1 MTALPKTM
9 QPKDPTILE
18 IIEKTEGTPGVTIY
32 TDGACKGNPGPGG
45 WGAVFL
51 LEDLSEDLY
60 GGEAQTTNNR
70 MEMMAVI
77 KALEAL
83 PKSCKVD
90 LYTDSMYV
98 RDGLNAWMP
107 NWKKNGWMTA
117 DKKPVKN
124 KDLWQE
130 MDLLQQKHIITWH
143 WVRGHSGNVHN
154 ERADDLARS
163 AIVSIQMKG

>member
-1 MTALPKTM
+1 MTMPSKIHPLPSVLEALSGASEM
-9 QPKDPTILE
+9 PT
-18 IIEKTEGTPGVTIY
+18 VTIY

-51 LEDLSEDLY
+51 YNEEIEDFF

-77 KALEAL
+77 KSLEAL
-83 PKSCKVD
+83 PRTCQVE

-98 RDGLNAWMP
+98 RDGLNKWMI
-107 NWKKNGWMTA
+107 NWKKNGWLTA

-124 KDLWQE
+124 QDLWQE
-130 MDLLQQKHIITWH
+130 MDLLQQKHKITWH
-143 WVRGHSGNVHN
+143 WVKGHSGDVHN

-163 AIVSIQMKG
+163 AIVSLQMKG